1 MNGNCKT
8 KIHCKVETMKGL
20 FEILNYVTKP
30 DEFTLE
36 FSEKNS
42 LIKMARRTADYMME
56 SDDDL
61 ACTVGNIKE
70 YGACGSKELKHSN
83 GPEQREV
90 WLEDINI
97 MPNVKIETLTTE
109 TSKKVAA
116 FYQNNLC
123 GKFLK
128 KLHATPLKNRL
139 FPILKVH
146 LFLLIIYICSF
157 SGLGFRLLLLIS
169 FIHQS

>member
-1 MNGNCKT
+1 
-8 KIHCKVETMKGL
+8 MKGL